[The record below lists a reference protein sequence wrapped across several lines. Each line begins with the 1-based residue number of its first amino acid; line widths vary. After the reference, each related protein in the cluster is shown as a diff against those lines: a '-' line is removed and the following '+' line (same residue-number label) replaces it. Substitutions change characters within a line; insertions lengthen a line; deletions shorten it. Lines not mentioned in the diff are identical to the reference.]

1 MRANNFTKILHF
13 LFFNFGRSGLR
24 KNAGRIHLLGYRT
37 MKRIDQWKAKLRAAK
52 SELRH
57 KTRQLNAAQRTH
69 ARTTKLIEQL
79 EKKIELHLAKT

>member
-1 MRANNFTKILHF
+1 
-13 LFFNFGRSGLR
+13 
-24 KNAGRIHLLGYRT
+24 

-69 ARTTKLIEQL
+69 GHTTKLIEQL
-79 EKKIELHLAKT
+79 EKKIELHMAKT

>member
-1 MRANNFTKILHF
+1 MAIT
-13 LFFNFGRSGLR
+13 SVVC
-24 KNAGRIHLLGYRT
+24 GYCVSNININDCCFRVQN

-69 ARTTKLIEQL
+69 TRTTKLIEQL
-79 EKKIELHLAKT
+79 EAKINAYKTTL

>member
-1 MRANNFTKILHF
+1 
-13 LFFNFGRSGLR
+13 
-24 KNAGRIHLLGYRT
+24 

-69 ARTTKLIEQL
+69 NRTAKLIAQL
-79 EKKIELHLAKT
+79 EMKIETYMAKS

>member
-1 MRANNFTKILHF
+1 MRRRH
-13 LFFNFGRSGLR
+13 SR
-24 KNAGRIHLLGYRT
+24 KGKH

-79 EKKIELHLAKT
+79 EKKIELHMAKT

>member
-1 MRANNFTKILHF
+1 
-13 LFFNFGRSGLR
+13 
-24 KNAGRIHLLGYRT
+24 

-69 ARTTKLIEQL
+69 DRTVKLIEQL
-79 EKKIELHLAKT
+79 EKKIELHLAKIK